1 MRALHVTFL
10 AVLMCTSLFI
20 GFHRSNETTW
30 VDQLLLM
37 YGGMMFGFLVS
48 AIDEERKNERRD

>member
-10 AVLMCTSLFI
+10 SVFMCTCVFI

-30 VDQLLLM
+30 VDQALLM
-37 YGGMMFGFLVS
+37 YGGMLFGFLVS
-48 AIDEERKNERRD
+48 AIDEECRNDGK

>member
-10 AVLMCTSLFI
+10 SVVMCTSVFI
-20 GFHRSNETTW
+20 GFHKSNETTW

-37 YGGMMFGFLVS
+37 YGGMMFGFLIS
-48 AIDEERKNERRD
+48 AIDEERKNDER